1 MFTHNIT
8 KQLLPSTQ
16 NDCPT
21 SRIFWF
27 QNDCHVSLADY
38 KFEAQSQ
45 IFLCQTFY
53 VKKSFDTATSRDTSQ

>member
-8 KQLLPSTQ
+8 KQLLPST
-16 NDCPT
+16 
-21 SRIFWF
+21 